1 MGMAPTRTGNKG
13 GRTLR
18 SSGNGITE
26 GGTQLGRSVAFRRLQ
41 LGLTQEELAE
51 LISTSPSL
59 VARIEQGHPPSPAQ
73 LQRLTEVLSMEPE
86 AGRLGPLRAQAGA
99 AAESLRER
107 TVPAAKSLRGRAGTA
122 AVSLRGRAGP
132 AAKSL
137 RVSAGTAAGSL
148 GVRAGAAAGAVRK
161 EAGKAGKALPAGRRR
176 WILLA
181 IAVLIP
187 LLIVLGSRAFGTSDA
202 APVPELVPT
211 VAFTGV
217 PAAVKD
223 ANQAALEA
231 KARAQAV
238 AERKA
243 AERKAAAAERKR
255 EAAAAAAPVDSFDE
269 ETVSE
274 APFVP
279 APAPAPSP
287 APSSGG
293 GSSEPAA
300 PPDIG
305 HGIGNG
311 G

>member
-1 MGMAPTRTGNKG
+1 MEPTRTARNG

-18 SSGNGITE
+18 SSGNEITE

-41 LGLTQEELAE
+41 LGLSQEELAE

-73 LQRLTEVLSMEPE
+73 LQRLTEVLSMEQE
-86 AGRLGPLRAQAGA
+86 AGLLGPLRAQAGA
-99 AAESLRER
+99 AAGSLRAQAG
-107 TVPAAKSLRGRAGTA
+107 TAAESVRGRAGPA
-122 AVSLRGRAGP
+122 AKSLRGRAGP

-137 RVSAGTAAGSL
+137 RVSAGAAAASL
-148 GVRAGAAAGAVRK
+148 GVRAGAAAGGVRK
-161 EAGKAGKALPAGRRR
+161 KAGTTWKALPAGGRR
-176 WILLA
+176 WVVLA
-181 IAVLIP
+181 IAVLVP
-187 LLIVLGSRAFGTSDA
+187 LLIVVGSRAFGTSDS
-202 APVPELVPT
+202 APVPELVPA

-223 ANQAALEA
+223 ANQSALEA
-231 KARAQAV
+231 QARAQAV

-243 AERKAAAAERKR
+243 AERKAAAAERRR
-255 EAAAAAAPVDSFDE
+255 EAAAAAAPVDTSDE

-279 APAPAPSP
+279 APAPTPS
-287 APSSGG
+287 PSSGG
-293 GSSEPAA
+293 GSSAPAS
-300 PPDIG
+300 PPDIQ